1 MDDGCTETRSRHRD
15 TETLRNRRR
24 PLTPP
29 VVALGV
35 PLLERLLDVLL
46 GVLTLGG
53 LLEGVAVDGTL
64 EGLELEH
71 VTGGEEVGV
80 VDDLDERLDLGSL
93 GDLLL
98 AHRLGHLEGVT
109 ANVSVGVERRDR
121 DRYRGASGRVGE
133 WERWINPSRLAHR
146 SIPATMAWG

>member
-1 MDDGCTETRSRHRD
+1 MMIDIIGAGLGKS
-15 TETLRNRRR
+15 
-24 PLTPP
+24 LTPP

-46 GVLTLGG
+46 GVLALGG

-109 ANVSVGVERRDR
+109 GVASQ
-121 DRYRGASGRVGE
+121 RGSGETRQRQV
-133 WERWINPSRLAHR
+133 
-146 SIPATMAWG
+146 WGTII

>member
-1 MDDGCTETRSRHRD
+1 MVDVIGTGHAA
-15 TETLRNRRR
+15 R

-46 GVLTLGG
+46 GVLTLGR

-98 AHRLGHLEGVT
+98 AHRLGHLEGV
-109 ANVSVGVERRDR
+109 AVG
-121 DRYRGASGRVGE
+121 GASQ
-133 WERWINPSRLAHR
+133 R
-146 SIPATMAWG
+146 SSGDTRQRQISGGLV